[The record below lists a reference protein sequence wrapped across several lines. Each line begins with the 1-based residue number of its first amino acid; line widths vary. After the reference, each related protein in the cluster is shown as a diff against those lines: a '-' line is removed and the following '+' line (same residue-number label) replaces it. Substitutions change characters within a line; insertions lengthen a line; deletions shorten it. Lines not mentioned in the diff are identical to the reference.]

1 MFQNLLNYIAS
12 LFKRLREVKKKT
24 KKIIYLDNAAT
35 SYPKP
40 PQVLKAMI
48 RFTEKIGGNPGRSGH
63 RLSVKAGEVV
73 EEAREAVAE
82 LFNIKDPLR
91 VAFSHNASQALNF
104 ALLGLLEPGDHV
116 ITTSLEHNS
125 VARPLRYLEGQGVQL
140 TIIKADPLTGE
151 ISVDDLKKAIRKKTR
166 LVVVVHGSNVI
177 GRVLPLR
184 QIGEIT
190 RSKGILLLVDAAQT
204 AGSYPIDVERDFV
217 DLLAFTGHKSLMGP
231 QGTGGLFVRPGI
243 QLKAVLRGGT
253 GSRSEEDRHPS
264 FLPDLLEAGTL
275 NAVGLAGLAAG
286 VRFVLKETV
295 GKIREKEMTLL
306 KRLLKGLE
314 GIEFL
319 KLYGN
324 PSTGVNLSTIS
335 INFSNL
341 TPSEVGYLL
350 DKRYGIM
357 VRVGLHCSPWT
368 HQTIGTY
375 PKGTV
380 RISLGYFNTIQEVD
394 FLLEALSDLSELARR
409 RQ

>member
-1 MFQNLLNYIAS
+1 M
-12 LFKRLREVKKKT
+12 KRKRKKL
-24 KKIIYLDNAAT
+24 IYFDNAAT

-40 PQVLKAMI
+40 PQVLRAMI
-48 RFTEKIGGNPGRSGH
+48 KFTEKIGGNPGRSGH

-73 EEAREAVAE
+73 EDAREAVAE

-91 VAFSHNASQALNF
+91 IAFSLNASQALNF

-125 VARPLRYLEGQGVQL
+125 VARPLRYLEGQGVKL
-140 TIIKADPLTGE
+140 TILKADHLTGE
-151 ISVDDLKKAIRKKTR
+151 ISIDELKKAIRKRTR
-166 LVVVVHGSNVI
+166 LVAVIHGSNVI

-190 RSKGILLLVDAAQT
+190 RRSGVLLLVDAAQT
-204 AGSYPIDVERDFV
+204 AGSYPIDVERDFI
-217 DLLAFTGHKSLMGP
+217 DLLAFTGHKSLFGP
-231 QGTGGLFVRPGI
+231 QGTGGLFVRPGV

-286 VRFVLKETV
+286 VRFILKETV
-295 GKIREKEMTLL
+295 RKIREKETVLL
-306 KRLLKGLE
+306 KRLLNGLKE
-314 GIEFL
+314 IEFL
-319 KLYGN
+319 KIYGS
-324 PSTGVNLSTIS
+324 PSIGTNLPTIS
-335 INFSNL
+335 LNLSNL

-357 VRVGLHCSPWT
+357 ARVGLHCSPWA

-375 PKGTV
+375 SKGTV
-380 RISLGYFNTIQEVD
+380 RISLGYFNTAQDVD
-394 FLLEALSDLSELARR
+394 FLLEALSDLSELARG
-409 RQ
+409 RQR

>member
-1 MFQNLLNYIAS
+1 M
-12 LFKRLREVKKKT
+12 KKKR
-24 KKIIYLDNAAT
+24 KKLIYFDNAAT

-48 RFTEKIGGNPGRSGH
+48 KFTEKIGGNPGRSGH
-63 RLSVKAGEVV
+63 RLSVRAGEVV
-73 EEAREAVAE
+73 EGAREAVAE

-91 VAFSHNASQALNF
+91 VAFSHNASHALNF

-140 TIIKADPLTGE
+140 TILKANPLSGE
-151 ISVDDLKKAIRKKTR
+151 ISIEELKKAIRKRTR

-177 GRVLPLR
+177 GRILPLR

-190 RSKGILLLVDAAQT
+190 RQSGILLLVDVAQT
-204 AGSYPIDVERDFV
+204 AGCYPIDVERDFI
-217 DLLAFTGHKSLMGP
+217 DLLAFTGHKSLFGP
-231 QGTGGLFVRPGI
+231 QGTGGLYIRPGV
-243 QLKAVLRGGT
+243 QLKPVLRGGT

-286 VRFVLKETV
+286 VQFILKETV
-295 GKIREKEMTLL
+295 RKIREKEMALL
-306 KRLLKGLE
+306 ERLLDGLE

-319 KLYGN
+319 QLYGA
-324 PSTGVNLSTIS
+324 PFLKTNLSTIS
-335 INFSNL
+335 LNFSNL
-341 TPSEVGYLL
+341 TPSEAGYLL
-350 DKRYGIM
+350 DKRYGVM
-357 VRVGLHCSPWT
+357 VRVGLHCSPWA
-368 HQTIGTY
+368 HRTIGTY

-380 RISLGYFNTIQEVD
+380 RVSLGYFNTAREVD
-394 FLLEALSDLSELARR
+394 FLLEALSDLSKLARR
-409 RQ
+409 RQR

>member
-1 MFQNLLNYIAS
+1 M
-12 LFKRLREVKKKT
+12 KRKRKKL
-24 KKIIYLDNAAT
+24 IYFDNAAT

-40 PQVLKAMI
+40 PQVLRAMI
-48 RFTEKIGGNPGRSGH
+48 KFTEKIGGNPGRSGH

-73 EEAREAVAE
+73 EDAREAVAE

-91 VAFSHNASQALNF
+91 IAFSLNASQALNF

-125 VARPLRYLEGQGVQL
+125 VARPLRYLEGQGVKL
-140 TIIKADPLTGE
+140 TILKADHLTGE
-151 ISVDDLKKAIRKKTR
+151 ISIDELKKAIRKRTR
-166 LVVVVHGSNVI
+166 LVAVIHGSNVI

-190 RSKGILLLVDAAQT
+190 RRSGVLLLVDAAQT
-204 AGSYPIDVERDFV
+204 AGSYPIDVERDFI
-217 DLLAFTGHKSLMGP
+217 DLLAFTGHKSLFGP
-231 QGTGGLFVRPGI
+231 QGTGGLFVRPGV

-286 VRFVLKETV
+286 VRFILKETV
-295 GKIREKEMTLL
+295 RKIREKETVLL
-306 KRLLKGLE
+306 KRLLNGLKE
-314 GIEFL
+314 IEFL
-319 KLYGN
+319 KIYGS
-324 PSTGVNLSTIS
+324 PSIGTNLPTIS
-335 INFSNL
+335 LNLSNL

-357 VRVGLHCSPWT
+357 ARVGLHCLPWA

-375 PKGTV
+375 SKGTV
-380 RISLGYFNTIQEVD
+380 RISLGYFNTAQDVD
-394 FLLEALSDLSELARR
+394 FLLEALSDLSELARG
-409 RQ
+409 RQR